1 MIVKLKKEY
10 VESYEILKQIFEL
23 EKKIFLESFY
33 SEESLIE
40 MYNNPD
46 IYKIYIYLEEKE
58 VLAYLLV
65 MDSIDCYEIL
75 KIAVDNN
82 YRRMGHAKSLL
93 EEIVIKEKVKK
104 DIFLEVRESNIAAIN
119 FYKKNR
125 FNQISIRKNYY
136 KDNNENAII
145 MKLEVINE

>member
-46 IYKIYIYLEEKE
+46 IYKIYVYLEEKE

-75 KIAVDNN
+75 KIAVANN

>member
-46 IYKIYIYLEEKE
+46 IYKIYVYLEEKE

-82 YRRMGHAKSLL
+82 YRRMGYAKFLL

>member
-23 EKKIFLESFY
+23 EKKIFLKSFY

-46 IYKIYIYLEEKE
+46 IYKIYVYLEEKE

-93 EEIVIKEKVKK
+93 EEIVIKEGVKK

>member
-40 MYNNPD
+40 MYNNPN
-46 IYKIYIYLEEKE
+46 IYKIYVYLEEKE

>member
-82 YRRMGHAKSLL
+82 YRRMGYAKFLL

-145 MKLEVINE
+145 MRLEVINE

>member
-46 IYKIYIYLEEKE
+46 IYKIYVYLEEKE

-82 YRRMGHAKSLL
+82 YRRMGYAKFLL

-125 FNQISIRKNYY
+125 FNKISIRKNYY

>member
-46 IYKIYIYLEEKE
+46 IYKIYVYLEEKE

-93 EEIVIKEKVKK
+93 EEIVIKEGVKK

>member
-46 IYKIYIYLEEKE
+46 IYKIYVYLEEKE

-125 FNQISIRKNYY
+125 FNKISIRKNYY

>member
-46 IYKIYIYLEEKE
+46 IYKIYVYLEEKE

>member
-23 EKKIFLESFY
+23 EKKIFLKSFY

-46 IYKIYIYLEEKE
+46 IYKIYVYLEEKE
-58 VLAYLLV
+58 ILAYLLV

-93 EEIVIKEKVKK
+93 EEIVIKEGVKK

>member
-23 EKKIFLESFY
+23 EKQIFLESFY

-82 YRRMGHAKSLL
+82 YRRMGYAKFLL

-125 FNQISIRKNYY
+125 FNKISIRKNYY
-136 KDNNENAII
+136 KNNNENAII

>member
-125 FNQISIRKNYY
+125 FNKISIRKNYY

>member
-46 IYKIYIYLEEKE
+46 IYKIYVYLEEKE

-125 FNQISIRKNYY
+125 FNKISIRKKYY

>member
-40 MYNNPD
+40 MYSNPD
-46 IYKIYIYLEEKE
+46 IYKIYVYLEEKE

-125 FNQISIRKNYY
+125 FNKISIRKKYY

>member
-46 IYKIYIYLEEKE
+46 IYKIYVYLEEKE

-104 DIFLEVRESNIAAIN
+104 DVFLEVRESNIAAIN

>member
-40 MYNNPD
+40 MYSNPD
-46 IYKIYIYLEEKE
+46 IYKIYVYLEEKE

-125 FNQISIRKNYY
+125 FNKISIRKNYY

>member
-82 YRRMGHAKSLL
+82 YRRMGYAKFLL

-125 FNQISIRKNYY
+125 FNKISIRKNYY

>member
-23 EKKIFLESFY
+23 EKKIFLKSFY

-46 IYKIYIYLEEKE
+46 IYKIYFYLEEKE

-82 YRRMGHAKSLL
+82 YRRMGYAKFLL